1 MSKNPYKV
9 LGVSPDATDEEIK
22 QAYRELVRKYHPDRH
37 RDSGLEDLA
46 SEKMKEI
53 NAAHEEILRQRSQK
67 SSGNQSDYQYSGNN
81 TYAQGDYSGGNR
93 GRQQYSYEA
102 QAKFTTIRNCIN
114 SNNVS
119 EAERLLTEIG
129 VNDRGAE
136 WHFLNGC
143 VLMRKGFYVD
153 AQHAFDTAY
162 RMEPT
167 NNEYFRFK
175 EQMNK
180 RSGQFGGGYQT
191 GRQSGGCCDCDM
203 CTSLICAD
211 CCCEMMGGDLISC
224 C

>member
-67 SSGNQSDYQYSGNN
+67 SSGGADNGYQYSNN
-81 TYAQGDYSGGNR
+81 AGSGYAGGNQ
-93 GRQQYSYEA
+93 GRSQYSYEA

-114 SNNVS
+114 ANNIA
-119 EAERLLTEIG
+119 EAERLLAEIS

-153 AQHAFDTAY
+153 AQHAFDTAC
-162 RMEPT
+162 RMEPS
-167 NNEYFRFK
+167 NNEYYRFRD
-175 EQMNK
+175 QMSK

-191 GRQSGGCCDCDM
+191 GRQSSGCDM
-203 CTSLICAD
+203 CTTLICAD

>member
-53 NAAHEEILRQRSQK
+53 NAAHEEIQRQRAQK
-67 SSGNQSDYQYSGNN
+67 SSGDASGSYQSTN
-81 TYAQGDYSGGNR
+81 AGGYNAGSQNR
-93 GRQQYSYEA
+93 SQYSYEA

-114 SNNVS
+114 NNNIT
-119 EAERLLTEIG
+119 EAERLLAEIS

-143 VLMRKGFYVD
+143 VLMRKGYYVD
-153 AQHAFDTAY
+153 AQHAFDTAC

-167 NNEYFRFK
+167 NNEYFRFRD
-175 EQMNK
+175 QMSR

-191 GRQSGGCCDCDM
+191 GRQSNGCCDCDM
-203 CTSLICAD
+203 CTTLICAD
-211 CCCEMMGGDLISC
+211 CCCEMMGGDLIRC